1 MRNDHFLLG
10 KVQLPNTMKFSLYIY
25 TCIKYFQIYMCSIGA
40 TEHMFVCFLF
50 LNQHT
55 AYVFFLSRIWFLGFF
70 FLPLDG
76 KLKHMISFQHN
87 KLKKDYF
94 EIQMTVSENTLKGTE
109 NTQ

>member
-1 MRNDHFLLG
+1 
-10 KVQLPNTMKFSLYIY
+10 
-25 TCIKYFQIYMCSIGA
+25 MCSIGA
-40 TEHMFVCFLF
+40 TEHMFVCFF
-50 LNQHT
+50 S
-55 AYVFFLSRIWFLGFF
+55 VFESAHSIRVFPLWNLVFGFF